1 MRRLILSF
9 ALVLALG
16 GGVALAQYGSA
27 METPTPSAATPAPA
41 ASPVSFVHI
50 KNFAYVPDKVTI
62 NAGDSVRF
70 IQDDDAPH
78 TVTAT
83 DKTFDSGNL
92 DKGKTWTHKFDKAG
106 TYAYFCA
113 YHTYMKGS
121 VVVKAP

>member
-9 ALVLALG
+9 VIVLALG
-16 GGVALAQYGSA
+16 GGVALAQYGSP
-27 METPTPSAATPAPA
+27 MEPPPTPAATPAPA
-41 ASPVSFVHI
+41 ASPVSFIHI
-50 KNFAYVPDKVTI
+50 KNFAFVPEKVTI
-62 NAGDSVRF
+62 NAGDTVRF

-83 DKTFDSGNL
+83 DKSFDSGNL
-92 DKGKTWTHKFDKAG
+92 DKGKSWTHKFDKPG

-121 VVVKAP
+121 VVVKGP